1 VREKG
6 LNSERG
12 QGFMPPVYPPANTR
26 LPGVPAGRRRDE
38 LAVEVGRVFMRVR
51 ERGLKLEKGQGF
63 LPLLCPPAKT
73 RNTKRLCREA
83 E

>member
-1 VREKG
+1 
-6 LNSERG
+6 
-12 QGFMPPVYPPANTR
+12 
-26 LPGVPAGRRRDE
+26 
-38 LAVEVGRVFMRVR
+38 VGRVFMRVR

-83 E
+83 EG